1 MHSICVC
8 VSVCVCVCVCAH
20 AHVRAH
26 YFKGSLTFTGKP
38 PVVLN
43 LMTLTHQVGSWMAGQ
58 PHLGLFCPPKMLF
71 FMGEWTF

>member
-8 VSVCVCVCVCAH
+8 VSVCVCVCAR

-43 LMTLTHQVGSWMAGQ
+43 LMTLTHQVGSWMQILGKPASVV
-58 PHLGLFCPPKMLF
+58 HLTP
-71 FMGEWTF
+71 